1 MTDIQEKGKENKMWI
16 VIAIAAAVLGV
27 IVWGVTRKSQFGHWA
42 RITVSILTG
51 CFIFPHAF
59 TENDEVAGTGADK
72 KVQIEKQ

>member
-1 MTDIQEKGKENKMWI
+1 MWTAI
-16 VIAIAAAVLGV
+16 VIAVVVLSV
-27 IVWGVTRKSQFGHWA
+27 IVWGVTRKGKFGHWS